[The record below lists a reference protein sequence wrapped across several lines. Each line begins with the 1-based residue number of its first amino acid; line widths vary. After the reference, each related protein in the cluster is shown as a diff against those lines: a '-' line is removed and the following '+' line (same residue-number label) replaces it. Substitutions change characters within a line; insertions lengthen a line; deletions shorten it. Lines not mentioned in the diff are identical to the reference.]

1 MRPVQRRLVASVVFA
16 ALLLTACGGG
26 TGASPQGGGGPTR
39 GGTLTMAIYQEPS
52 SLHPYYTTQTVAHL
66 VWQVSIEGLTHVD
79 PDGNYIPWLAK
90 EVPTLK
96 NSGVKML
103 PSGGMDVTYKLVPG
117 VLWADGKPFTSADVA
132 FTWKMIMSDPKVT
145 SKEGYEKVT
154 SVDTP
159 DPLTA
164 VVHYKEVYAAYAT
177 RFTEM
182 FSKAALEGLADISK
196 SEFTRKPLGTGPFK
210 ITEFVSGDHITAERN
225 PNYRVKDKPYLDK
238 IIFRSVPSRE
248 AAIAQVKA
256 GEVDAMW
263 DLLEAQVPD
272 LERNPDLK
280 LSIVQ
285 GAYVERLDF
294 NLKKPGNPADD
305 QVSHPVLGDVN
316 VRRALLLATPKK
328 TIIEKLLYNKVKP
341 GASLLSAGWAVP
353 KDLKQE
359 EYDPAK
365 AKQLLDQAG
374 WAPGSDGIRTKG
386 GVRAQLRI
394 TTTSGNKTREQV
406 EQIIADEWQRVGV
419 KLSIEN
425 VPSSVLFGNWTAGA
439 PRRRG
444 NYDINMYASDSEID
458 PQATLS
464 LKFNSKNIP
473 RTQNNGAGQNFTRFA
488 DPEVD
493 RLLDQAGSSVDQEQR
508 KKLYAQILKKVNDN
522 VTNVWLYNRANIDAF
537 RANVGGYKG
546 NPWDNITWS
555 IEDWYKR

>member
-16 ALLLTACGGG
+16 ALLLSACGG
-26 TGASPQGGGGPTR
+26 TGASPQGSGGPKS

-52 SLHPYYTTQTVAHL
+52 SLHPYYTTQTVAKL
-66 VWQVSIEGLTHVD
+66 VWQVAIEGLTHVD

-96 NSGVKML
+96 NNGVKIL
-103 PSGGMDVTYKLVPG
+103 PSGGMDVTYKLVSG
-117 VLWADGKPFTSADVA
+117 VLWSDGKPLTSADVA

-154 SVDTP
+154 GVDTP
-159 DPLTA
+159 DSLTA
-164 VVHYKEVYAAYAT
+164 VVHYKEIYAAYAT
-177 RFTEM
+177 RFGEI
-182 FSKAALEGLADISK
+182 FSKVALEGLADISK
-196 SEFTRKPLGTGPFK
+196 SEFTRRPLGTGPYK

-225 PNYRVKDKPYLDK
+225 GNYRVKGKPYLDK

-285 GAYVERLDF
+285 GSYVERLDF

-305 QVSHPVLGDVN
+305 SAPHPVLGDVN

-341 GASLLSAGWAVP
+341 GASLLSTGWAVP

-374 WAPGSDGIRTKG
+374 WTPGSDGIRTKG

-419 KLSIEN
+419 KLLIEN

-493 RLLDQAGSSVDQEQR
+493 RLLDQAGSSVDQDQR

-537 RANVGGYKG
+537 RANVLGYRG